1 MRRGVVPEQSFRNF
15 ESTSVQ
21 MHTIT
26 GKTNL
31 VGLLGQPVNHSL
43 SPIMHNAAYQEM
55 GLDWCYIAIPCD
67 KLNLHKVIT
76 ALRFVDCKGLNITIP
91 HKQEVLN
98 SCNHITAIANDIQAV
113 NTLIPAKN
121 NQWIGTNTDVEGFLM
136 PLKSHNLVDKSVIVI
151 GCGGS
156 ARAVV
161 MGLNS
166 LNIKKVTIIGRNENN
181 LDIFVKS
188 MRNLLSK
195 RNILIEGINN
205 KNLNA
210 TPYIKEAD
218 LIINTT
224 PIGMNS
230 KNNQHENIP
239 LGHEIWACLSNKTIL
254 YDLIYTP
261 RPTNWLQL
269 GQQKNCFT
277 IDGLDMLVEQGAL
290 SIKLWSGFNEVPIQ
304 IMKSSA
310 EKHLMV

>member
-1 MRRGVVPEQSFRNF
+1 MI
-15 ESTSVQ
+15 
-21 MHTIT
+21 TIT

-43 SPIMHNAAYQEM
+43 SPIMHNAAYEEM
-55 GLDWCYIAIPCD
+55 GLDWCYMAMPCNSQD
-67 KLNLHKVIT
+67 LEKVT
-76 ALRFVDCKGLNITIP
+76 KALRYLDCKGLNITIP
-91 HKQEVLN
+91 HKREVLKA
-98 SCNHITAIANDIQAV
+98 CNKLTEIANNIQAV
-113 NTLIPAKN
+113 NTLIPEKN
-121 NQWIGTNTDVEGFLM
+121 NQWIGANTDVEGFLA
-136 PLKSHNLVDKSVIVI
+136 PLKNHNLKNKSVIVI

-161 MGLNS
+161 MGLSS
-166 LNIKKVTIIGRNENN
+166 LNIRKITIIGRNEIS

-188 MRNLLSK
+188 MRDLLSK
-195 RNILIEGINN
+195 REISIEGINN
-205 KNLNA
+205 TKLNVS
-210 TPYIKEAD
+210 PYIEEAD

-230 KNNQHENIP
+230 KNTKQKNVP
-239 LGHEIWACLSNKTIL
+239 LGNEIWACLSNKTIL

-261 RPTNWLQL
+261 KPTNWLKL

-277 IDGLDMLVEQGAL
+277 IDGLDMLVEQGAF
-290 SIKLWSGFNEVPIQ
+290 SIRLWSGFNDVPVQ